1 MSADTVPAA
10 DLGPAETL
18 LIEGS
23 DAAAFAHA
31 QFSSDVRA
39 LDAGRWQW
47 SAWLDAQGRVR
58 ALMHLGCIDATRY
71 VALLRGG
78 EATTLADA
86 LRRYVFRSKLTL
98 TPVSERRL
106 VAGPALDMHAL
117 RIDGETLVFGL
128 GERSVEVTS
137 TGARQDASDADAF
150 RLADVRAAWPWL
162 PPPALDAYVPQALDL
177 DRLGAIAWDKGCYP
191 GQEIVARLR
200 YRGGP
205 KRHLRRIG
213 SAASIVPGAT
223 LTHAGQPCGTVLSAA
238 ISGTG
243 SEALAVLHHELPTDA
258 VLHVDG
264 LPVVLLPPL
273 AD

>member
-1 MSADTVPAA
+1 MPADTAPAT
-10 DLGPAETL
+10 DLGPAEIL

-23 DAAAFAHA
+23 DASAFAHA

-58 ALMHLGCIDATRY
+58 ALMHLGRVDATRY

-78 EATTLADA
+78 VAAALADA
-86 LRRYVFRSKLTL
+86 LRRYVFRSKVTL
-98 TPVSERRL
+98 TPLPARRL
-106 VAGPALDMHAL
+106 VAGPTFDMHAL
-117 RIDGETLVFGL
+117 RADGETLVFGL
-128 GERSVEVTS
+128 GARSLEVTS
-137 TGARQDASDADAF
+137 TNGNHDAAGAEAF

-243 SEALAVLHHELPTDA
+243 SEALVVLRHELPSDA
-258 VLHVDG
+258 SLQVDG
-264 LPVVLLPPL
+264 MPAVMLQPP